1 VIGNAHQ
8 SPQKKAKKAMAVML
22 YSLGKGSFTMIAKIL
37 GVSNGTIYNW
47 VSEAARGL
55 PEPIVSEDIAAI
67 EFDEM
72 WHYIGKKNESCG
84 SSRQLTEPQREQ
96 LRGCLE
102 VAAKKLLSG
111 STPK

>member
-1 VIGNAHQ
+1 
-8 SPQKKAKKAMAVML
+8 
-22 YSLGKGSFTMIAKIL
+22 
-37 GVSNGTIYNW
+37 
-47 VSEAARGL
+47 L
-55 PEPIVSEDIAAI
+55 PEEELNEAITEI

-84 SSRQLTEPQREQ
+84 SSRQLTEPPNEQ

-102 VAAKKLLSG
+102 AAVRKLLSG